1 LSQRDPFWTSL
12 CGLCGLKNLMSF
24 AERLKLGHYQHSS
37 EFIPLLFNPL
47 KIYFSMLISYIL
59 MFFIAIFAG
68 FFGALVG
75 IGGGIIIVP
84 ALSVIFHLPIHT
96 AIAASIVSVI
106 ATSIAGA
113 RSYVD
118 QQITNV
124 RLGMFLEISTTLG
137 ALVGALI
144 GVMVH
149 GWILAE
155 TFAVLIFYM
164 AIYSFGTRKTEE
176 RMIQSGVYD
185 HEVRKDEIS
194 RSLNLTGNYHD
205 AALKTEVYYQATR
218 TIEGSLIS
226 SLAGIGSGMLGIGG
240 GVIKVAAMNS
250 LMGIPMKVA
259 VATSKFMIGVTAA
272 ISAVVYFLAGG
283 IDFYVVAPVALGT
296 MLGATF
302 GSAVMNK
309 LHSRVIKTVFFI
321 LMIYLGYQMFAK
333 GMASGFNIK
342 LPGLL

>member
-1 LSQRDPFWTSL
+1 
-12 CGLCGLKNLMSF
+12 
-24 AERLKLGHYQHSS
+24 
-37 EFIPLLFNPL
+37 
-47 KIYFSMLISYIL
+47 MLITYLI

-75 IGGGIIIVP
+75 IGGGIVIVP
-84 ALSVIFHLPIHT
+84 ALSIIFHLPIHT

-124 RLGMFLEISTTLG
+124 RLGMFLEVSTTLG
-137 ALVGALI
+137 ALVGAFI

-149 GWILAE
+149 GWILAMI
-155 TFAVLIFYM
+155 FSLLIFYM
-164 AIYSFGTRKTEE
+164 AIVSFRTRGAEDKRIAAGAYSGGTSMDR
-176 RMIQSGVYD
+176 
-185 HEVRKDEIS
+185 IS
-194 RSLNLTGNYHD
+194 RSLDLTGNYHD
-205 AALKTEVYYQATR
+205 AAAGQEVDYYATNAVQ
-218 TIEGSLIS
+218 GSLIS
-226 SLAGIGSGMLGIGG
+226 SLAGLGSGMLGIGG

-250 LMGIPMKVA
+250 IMGVPMKVS

-272 ISAVVYFLAGG
+272 ISAVVYFIAGG

-296 MLGATF
+296 MLGATV

-309 LHSRVIKTVFFI
+309 LRSRVIKMVFFL
-321 LMIYLGYQMFAK
+321 LMLYLGYQMFAK
-333 GMASGFNIK
+333 AFSLGFKIH

>member
-1 LSQRDPFWTSL
+1 
-12 CGLCGLKNLMSF
+12 
-24 AERLKLGHYQHSS
+24 
-37 EFIPLLFNPL
+37 
-47 KIYFSMLISYIL
+47 MLISYIL
-59 MFFIAIFAG
+59 MFLIAIFAG

-75 IGGGIIIVP
+75 IGGGIVIVP
-84 ALSVIFHLPIHT
+84 ALSIIFHLPVHT

-137 ALVGALI
+137 ALVGTLI

-155 TFAVLIFYM
+155 IFAALILYM
-164 AIYSFGTRKTEE
+164 AVFSFRTRKTEDK
-176 RMIQSGVYD
+176 MIETGIYD
-185 HEVRKDEIS
+185 NGIPRDRIS
-194 RSLNLTGNYHD
+194 RSLKLAGNYHD
-205 AALKTEVYYQATR
+205 AAMGAEVNYQATR
-218 TIEGSLIS
+218 AIEGSLIS

-259 VATSKFMIGVTAA
+259 VATSKFMIGVTAS
-272 ISAVVYFLAGG
+272 ISAVVYFIAGG

-296 MLGATF
+296 MLGATL

-321 LMIYLGYQMFAK
+321 LMLYLGYQMFAK
-333 GMASGFNIK
+333 GLSTGFNIN
-342 LPGLL
+342 LPGML

>member
-1 LSQRDPFWTSL
+1 MLFGLSR
-12 CGLCGLKNLMSF
+12 
-24 AERLKLGHYQHSS
+24 
-37 EFIPLLFNPL
+37 
-47 KIYFSMLISYIL
+47 IYFAMLLSYLL

-75 IGGGIIIVP
+75 IGGGIVIVP
-84 ALSVIFHLPIHT
+84 ALSIIFHLPIHT

-124 RLGMFLEISTTLG
+124 RLGMFLEISTTFG

-144 GVMVH
+144 GVMVQ
-149 GWILAE
+149 GWILAMI
-155 TFAVLIFYM
+155 FAALIFYM
-164 AIYSFGTRKTEE
+164 AVFSFRTRKIEDK
-176 RMIQSGVYD
+176 MIEDGVYED
-185 HEVRKDEIS
+185 RTSWDKIS
-194 RSLNLTGNYHD
+194 RSLKLAGDYHD
-205 AALKTEVYYQATR
+205 DALRVKVDYHATR

-226 SLAGIGSGMLGIGG
+226 SLAGVGSGMLGIGG

-296 MLGATF
+296 MLGATL

-309 LHSRVIKTVFFI
+309 IHSRIIKTVFFI
-321 LMIYLGYQMFAK
+321 LMVYLGYQMLAR
-333 GMASGFNIK
+333 GISLGFNIN
-342 LPGLL
+342 LPGTL

>member
-1 LSQRDPFWTSL
+1 
-12 CGLCGLKNLMSF
+12 MF
-24 AERLKLGHYQHSS
+24 ATYL
-37 EFIPLLFNPL
+37 
-47 KIYFSMLISYIL
+47 L
-59 MFFIAIFAG
+59 MFLIAIFAG

-75 IGGGIIIVP
+75 IGGGIVIVP
-84 ALSVIFHLPIHT
+84 ALSIIFHLPIHA

-124 RLGMFLEISTTLG
+124 RLGMFLEISTTAG

-149 GWILAE
+149 GWILAV
-155 TFAVLIFYM
+155 TFSVLIFYM
-164 AIYSFGTRKTEE
+164 AVVTFISRNRDD
-176 RMIQSGVYD
+176 RMIQAGDYGATRID
-185 HEVRKDEIS
+185 DRIS
-194 RSLNLTGNYHD
+194 RSLRLAGNYHD
-205 AALKTEVYYQATR
+205 AAVDKEVYYQATR
-218 TIEGSLIS
+218 TIQGSLIS
-226 SLAGIGSGMLGIGG
+226 SLAGVGSGMLGIGG

-250 LMGIPMKVA
+250 LMGVPMKVA

-272 ISAVVYFLAGG
+272 ISAVVYFVAGG

-296 MLGATF
+296 MLGATA
-302 GSAVMNK
+302 GSLVMNK
-309 LHSRVIKTVFFI
+309 LQSRIIKIIFFI
-321 LMIYLGYQMFAK
+321 IMIYLAYQMLAK
-333 GMASGFNIK
+333 GLSLGLNVN

>member
-1 LSQRDPFWTSL
+1 
-12 CGLCGLKNLMSF
+12 MI
-24 AERLKLGHYQHSS
+24 QH
-37 EFIPLLFNPL
+37 ENEIIPLLFGFA
-47 KIYFSMLISYIL
+47 KIYFAMLLSYIL
-59 MFFIAIFAG
+59 MFLIAIFAG

-75 IGGGIIIVP
+75 IGGGIVIVP
-84 ALSVIFHLPIHT
+84 ALSIIFHLPIHT

-137 ALVGALI
+137 ALIGALI
-144 GVMVH
+144 GVMVQ
-149 GWILAE
+149 GWILGMI
-155 TFAVLIFYM
+155 FAALIFYM
-164 AIYSFGTRKTEE
+164 AIFSFRTRKTEDKLLE
-176 RMIQSGVYD
+176 AGVYGIEASSD
-185 HEVRKDEIS
+185 KIS
-194 RSLNLTGNYHD
+194 NYMQLAGEYHD
-205 AALKTEVYYQATR
+205 AAMQKEVYYKATC

-272 ISAVVYFLAGG
+272 ISAVVYFIAGG
-283 IDFYVVAPVALGT
+283 INFYVVAPVALGT
-296 MLGATF
+296 MLGATL

-309 LHSRVIKTVFFI
+309 LRSRVIKTVFFV
-321 LMIYLGYQMFAK
+321 LMLYLGYQMLAR
-333 GMASGFNIK
+333 GLSSGFGIN
-342 LPGLL
+342 LPGML

>member
-1 LSQRDPFWTSL
+1 MLF
-12 CGLCGLKNLMSF
+12 GF
-24 AERLKLGHYQHSS
+24 AE
-37 EFIPLLFNPL
+37 
-47 KIYFSMLISYIL
+47 IYFSMLISYIL
-59 MFFIAIFAG
+59 MFLIAIFAG

-75 IGGGIIIVP
+75 IGGGIVIVP
-84 ALSVIFHLPIHT
+84 ALSIIFHLPVHT

-137 ALVGALI
+137 ALVGTLI

-155 TFAVLIFYM
+155 IFAALILYM
-164 AIYSFGTRKTEE
+164 AVFSFRTRKTEDK
-176 RMIQSGVYD
+176 MIETGIYD
-185 HEVRKDEIS
+185 NGIPRDRIS
-194 RSLNLTGNYHD
+194 RSLKLAGNYHD
-205 AALKTEVYYQATR
+205 AAMGAEVNYQATR
-218 TIEGSLIS
+218 AIEGSLIS

-259 VATSKFMIGVTAA
+259 VATSKFMIGVTAS
-272 ISAVVYFLAGG
+272 ISAVVYFIAGG

-296 MLGATF
+296 MLGATL

-321 LMIYLGYQMFAK
+321 LMLYLGYQMFAK
-333 GMASGFNIK
+333 GLSTGFNIN
-342 LPGLL
+342 LPGML

>member
-1 LSQRDPFWTSL
+1 MFFPASKAAHHRVS
-12 CGLCGLKNLMSF
+12 
-24 AERLKLGHYQHSS
+24 
-37 EFIPLLFNPL
+37 LLFGFV
-47 KIYFSMLISYIL
+47 KIYFAMLISYIL
-59 MFFIAIFAG
+59 MFLIAIFAG

-75 IGGGIIIVP
+75 IGGGIVIVP
-84 ALSVIFHLPIHT
+84 ALSVMFHLPIHT

-155 TFAVLIFYM
+155 TFAALIFYM
-164 AIYSFGTRKTEE
+164 AIFSFRTRKTED
-176 RMIQSGVYD
+176 RMIEAGIYDDGIPGDRISQSL
-185 HEVRKDEIS
+185 K
-194 RSLNLTGNYHD
+194 LAGNYHD
-205 AALKTEVYYQATR
+205 AALNKEVDYQAAR

-250 LMGIPMKVA
+250 LMKIPMKVA

-283 IDFYVVAPVALGT
+283 IDFYIVAPVALGT

-309 LHSRVIKTVFFI
+309 LHSQMIKTIFFV

-333 GMASGFNIK
+333 GLSSGFNIN

>member
-1 LSQRDPFWTSL
+1 MFET
-12 CGLCGLKNLMSF
+12 
-24 AERLKLGHYQHSS
+24 Y
-37 EFIPLLFNPL
+37 
-47 KIYFSMLISYIL
+47 LIIFL
-59 MFFIAIFAG
+59 IAIFAG

-75 IGGGIIIVP
+75 IGGGIVIVP

-137 ALVGALI
+137 ALIGALV

-149 GWILAE
+149 GWILAVI
-155 TFAVLIFYM
+155 FSVLIFYM
-164 AIYSFGTRKTEE
+164 AIVSFRTRGTEDK
-176 RMIQSGVYD
+176 MIASGEYNGGIPSD
-185 HEVRKDEIS
+185 RIS
-194 RSLNLTGNYHD
+194 RSLNLVGNYHD
-205 AALKTEVYYQATR
+205 AAMKQDVDYRAMR

-272 ISAVVYFLAGG
+272 ISAVVYFIAGG
-283 IDFYVVAPVALGT
+283 INFYVVAPVALGT
-296 MLGATF
+296 MLGATL

-309 LHSRVIKTVFFI
+309 LHSRLIKTIFFL
-321 LMIYLGYQMFAK
+321 LMIYLGYQMLAR
-333 GMASGFNIK
+333 GLSLGFKIN
-342 LPGLL
+342 LPGVV

>member
-1 LSQRDPFWTSL
+1 MLF
-12 CGLCGLKNLMSF
+12 GLV
-24 AERLKLGHYQHSS
+24 E
-37 EFIPLLFNPL
+37 
-47 KIYFSMLISYIL
+47 IYFAMLISYLL
-59 MFFIAIFAG
+59 MFLIAIFAG

-75 IGGGIIIVP
+75 IGGGVVIVP

-137 ALVGALI
+137 ALAGALI

-149 GWILAE
+149 GWILAMV
-155 TFAVLIFYM
+155 FAALIFYM
-164 AIYSFGTRKTEE
+164 AGVSFRTRKTED
-176 RMIQSGVYD
+176 RMIKSGGYT
-185 HEVRKDEIS
+185 DELSGDRIS
-194 RSLNLTGNYHD
+194 LSLKLTGNYHD
-205 AALKTEVYYQATR
+205 AAMQKEVDYRATR

-250 LMGIPMKVA
+250 MMGVPMKVA

-302 GSAVMNK
+302 GSSVMNK
-309 LHSRVIKTVFFI
+309 LQSRMIKTIFFF
-321 LMIYLGYQMFAK
+321 LMIYLGYQMLAR
-333 GMASGFNIK
+333 GLSSGFDIN
-342 LPGLL
+342 LPGSL

>member
-1 LSQRDPFWTSL
+1 MFV
-12 CGLCGLKNLMSF
+12 M
-24 AERLKLGHYQHSS
+24 Y
-37 EFIPLLFNPL
+37 FI
-47 KIYFSMLISYIL
+47 
-59 MFFIAIFAG
+59 MFLIAIFAG

-75 IGGGIIIVP
+75 IGGGIVIVP

-137 ALVGALI
+137 ALVGAVI

-149 GWILAE
+149 GWILAV
-155 TFAVLIFYM
+155 TFAALIFYM
-164 AIYSFGTRKTEE
+164 AIVSFRTRKKEDK
-176 RMIQSGVYD
+176 MIETGAYRDGVSSD
-185 HEVRKDEIS
+185 KIS
-194 RSLNLTGNYHD
+194 RSLKLTGNYHD
-205 AALKTEVYYQATR
+205 VAMHREVDYEAKR
-218 TIEGSLIS
+218 TIQGSLIS

-272 ISAVVYFLAGG
+272 ISAVVYFIAGG
-283 IDFYVVAPVALGT
+283 INFYVVAPVALGT

-309 LHSRVIKTVFFI
+309 LQSRVIKTVFFV
-321 LMIYLGYQMFAK
+321 LMIYLGYQMLAK
-333 GMASGFNIK
+333 GLSSGLNIN